1 VAVVLGT
8 LLLCGVAVV
17 GLHGLALT
25 RATRP
30 LRLESLRAVSDSLAR
45 DPESVGR
52 LPSRALHAALLDERG
67 QRLRGD
73 PLPLWLPAAAP
84 RSPDGEHCASLGAP
98 CWAVRRTRYAGSPAT
113 VVAYYSLD
121 PELVS
126 PLSVALVG
134 SLGLGVL
141 ASAGAG
147 FVLLGA
153 LRAADEQRRRLLA
166 GLAHDLGTPLTSIR
180 GFAETALGG
189 GAGNDRRGW
198 TIVYREALRM
208 QRQVEDMLA
217 LARLEAGRL
226 AVVPRPFDLAELVQ
240 AAVERAALA
249 HGSAPELAGTAQPLL
264 LHADR
269 DRIDQVLGNLLDNA
283 YRHGR
288 GQGVRVALER
298 GAGSARVEVTDA
310 GPGLSARAREHL
322 FEAFHRDGGGG
333 GSGLGLS
340 IAHEIAHRHGGT
352 LRLEDAPGGGCRAV
366 LELPLHANLAG

>member
-1 VAVVLGT
+1 MLGT

-52 LPSRALHAALLDERG
+52 LPSRTLHAVLLDERG

-84 RSPDGEHCASLGAP
+84 RSPDGEHCARLGAP

-147 FVLLGA
+147 SSAGPGSG
-153 LRAADEQRRRLLA
+153 A
-166 GLAHDLGTPLTSIR
+166 GLACGR
-180 GFAETALGG
+180 GAS
-189 GAGNDRRGW
+189 R
-198 TIVYREALRM
+198 
-208 QRQVEDMLA
+208 
-217 LARLEAGRL
+217 
-226 AVVPRPFDLAELVQ
+226 
-240 AAVERAALA
+240 
-249 HGSAPELAGTAQPLL
+249 SAPCSPLSV
-264 LHADR
+264 AS
-269 DRIDQVLGNLLDNA
+269 VT
-283 YRHGR
+283 
-288 GQGVRVALER
+288 RVPSIVICR
-298 GAGSARVEVTDA
+298 TSR
-310 GPGLSARAREHL
+310 L
-322 FEAFHRDGGGG
+322 FSR
-333 GSGLGLS
+333 
-340 IAHEIAHRHGGT
+340 
-352 LRLEDAPGGGCRAV
+352 
-366 LELPLHANLAG
+366 